1 MAQRSHTGIVLLLV
15 LLLIGVL
22 FIVPMLGMFIWGPTM
37 GGGMMGGWG
46 VPGGYGWGYATGM
59 RWGFMLAR
67 VLIPLAFIGLLI
79 VGAYLL
85 LRPRAELPRSEN
97 PLSILDERYA
107 KGEITSEQY
116 SEMKK
121 NLSKKD

>member
-1 MAQRSHTGIVLLLV
+1 MALLLV
-15 LLLIGVL
+15 LLVVGVL
-22 FIVPMLGMFIWGPTM
+22 FVVPMLGMFMWGPMM

-46 VPGGYGWGYATGM
+46 APGGYSWGYPTGM
-59 RWGFMLAR
+59 RLGFMFVGILA
-67 VLIPLAFIGLLI
+67 PLAFIGLLI

-85 LRPRAELPRSEN
+85 LKPRVESAGSEDA
-97 PLSILDERYA
+97 LRILDERYA

-121 NLSKKD
+121 NLSDK

>member
-1 MAQRSHTGIVLLLV
+1 MAQKSCTGILLLLV

-22 FIVPMLGMFIWGPTM
+22 FIVPMLGMFMWSPMM

-46 VPGGYGWGYATGM
+46 APGGYGWGYPNGM
-59 RWGFMLAR
+59 RWGFMSAGM
-67 VLIPLAFIGLLI
+67 LIPLAFIGLLI

-85 LRPRAELPRSEN
+85 LRPRVEPPRSAD

-121 NLSKKD
+121 NLSKK

>member
-1 MAQRSHTGIVLLLV
+1 MTQKSYTGIVLLLV
-15 LLLIGVL
+15 LLLVGVL
-22 FIVPMLGMFIWGPTM
+22 FIVPMLGMFMWGPMM

-46 VPGGYGWGYATGM
+46 VPGGYGWGYPTGM
-59 RWGFMLAR
+59 RWGFML
-67 VLIPLAFIGLLI
+67 VGLLIPLAFIGLLI

-85 LRPRAELPRSEN
+85 LRHRVEPPGSEG

-121 NLSKKD
+121 NLSKN

>member
-1 MAQRSHTGIVLLLV
+1 
-15 LLLIGVL
+15 
-22 FIVPMLGMFIWGPTM
+22 
-37 GGGMMGGWG
+37 MGGWG
-46 VPGGYGWGYATGM
+46 VPGGYGWGYPTGM
-59 RWGFMLAR
+59 RWGFMLAGM
-67 VLIPLAFIGLLI
+67 LIPLAFIGLLI

-85 LRPRAELPRSEN
+85 LRPRVEPVESEN

-121 NLSKKD
+121 NLSKK